1 VKAEFQRLDAVRAR
15 LRVRRARWLRAA
27 AAAGGVATL
36 VAMTGW
42 GAARL
47 IPGPLLTALAPGL
60 TTLGRGAW
68 LVGAAHGEARGW
80 VQTVEPDTGLIR
92 VSSGFLGLMSVV
104 LRVTPDTLI
113 VVGNKEGG
121 FGDIRLGEQV
131 SAAYEVRPGALQ
143 ARRVEVFP
151 PRRDGGN

>member
-1 VKAEFQRLDAVRAR
+1 MSADFERLAAVRAR
-15 LRVRRARWLRAA
+15 LRARRRRWLRAA
-27 AAAGGVATL
+27 AAGGVAATL
-36 VAMTGW
+36 AMAAV

-47 IPGPLLTALAPGL
+47 MPGQLLTALAPGL
-60 TTLGRGAW
+60 SALVRSAW
-68 LVGAAHGEARGW
+68 SMGTAHGEARGW
-80 VQTVEPDTGLIR
+80 VETVEPDTGIVR

-121 FGDIRLGEQV
+121 FGDIRLGERV
-131 SAAYEVRPGALQ
+131 SAAYEVHPGALQ

-151 PRRDGGN
+151 PGRNGGN